1 MEIKINKIG
10 TSVIEV
16 TDAYYDE
23 PNGRVVTFS
32 VVNVFGDKAY
42 TVDYNDFVGTYET
55 LAEALRVLRHRIGY
69 KAYCQFIERF
79 TK

>member
-10 TSVIEV
+10 ANVIEV

-23 PNGRVVTFS
+23 PKNRVVTFS
-32 VVNVFGDKAY
+32 VINVFGDKAY
-42 TVDYNDFVGTYET
+42 TLEYADSIGTYET
-55 LAEALRVLRHRIGY
+55 LGEALRALRNRIGY
-69 KAYCQFIERF
+69 KAYCQFVNSF